1 MNESGRMSG
10 GAQKDNDFTVSFL
23 KDQLK
28 FVNERLRRS
37 EQELLEKEGLL
48 QKIEH
53 EKREV

>member
-1 MNESGRMSG
+1 MSG